1 MARPVCPLTTESHCH
16 YHRAN
21 LVWATGLFINDA
33 TGQLPQ
39 MKCAISINTIGVAH
53 VTKGVASVT
62 NAAFV
67 FHAERP
73 ARKIRNSLPPSHPQL
88 EEVT

>member
-1 MARPVCPLTTESHCH
+1 MARAVCPLTTVSQCH

-39 MKCAISINTIGVAH
+39 MKCAISINTIGWRTRH
-53 VTKGVASVT
+53 KGCRVRHKRRVRVLRRTS
-62 NAAFV
+62 
-67 FHAERP
+67 RS
-73 ARKIRNSLPPSHPQL
+73 KNSRQSPP
-88 EEVT
+88 